1 MLRKIKNLFIVFLF
15 IWFMGSCVFIKV
27 KAENDTATS
36 TNILPNA
43 GTTSSNMDNFN
54 LDGVNSGTG
63 NLNHNSTHN
72 GFTITCGTQINGAC
86 GKAFNGELESS
97 RDMRV
102 AADGT
107 LVDVTGVEGGVTYT
121 ATQNKLDGGIQL
133 NSYFSVQNC
142 EDGSSSFSCGTSQGA
157 NDSYNLHVKIKDSAG
172 NTLAE
177 MTTTRLNDA
186 GYYGNSAKFH
196 DNLVWNGTGASHYE
210 WYWEGLD
217 GSLSTSELRGPNLL
231 GAELLLDFP
240 IDYNEPLTLQER
252 TVINE
257 ALNTTE
263 LTENEIYDI
272 ISGLESM
279 IEEEFFASGSLEEG
293 SRLELSIEETGLTFE
308 IASKE
313 TGAIIMESPMATQM
327 FAPVMEE
334 MPIET
339 LKEEMV
345 AMVQEEMPF
354 MAMME
359 ELAPPPPPMEMME
372 EMEEEEPLM
381 MTMRPGPMMEE
392 APAPTEEGPP
402 TSRGPMP
409 MMIEEEPQ
417 EEKPQQ
423 MASRPMETA
432 PAKKEMTNAPREKS
446 RKPEPTATRQEETQE
461 EESREEPKE
470 TFTEE
475 APKENA
481 PKQTAKT
488 EKKPSSQSTIK
499 STRTKTA
506 RNEEQKAIQEGKAK
520 VANIA
525 RIMDKVDQNVK
536 DKSKNLQLKNLIKLD
551 AMTSDQVSL
560 NLYNVPFY
568 KPKDIYLD
576 QLNMQDNRQ
585 IYVNVNLATYIENDK
600 ITVNKKKLNE
610 IQLKKREILLELE
623 RLRNG

>member
-240 IDYNEPLTLQER
+240 IDDHEPLTLQER

-308 IASKE
+308 IASQE
-313 TGAIIMESPMATQM
+313 TGAIIMEAPMASQM

-372 EMEEEEPLM
+372 EMEEEEPPM

-392 APAPTEEGPP
+392 SPPKKMSSLPPGPAQKEEGP
-402 TSRGPMP
+402 ML
-409 MMIEEEPQ
+409 Q
-417 EEKPQQ
+417 EEMEEAP
-423 MASRPMETA
+423 PMETA
-432 PAKKEMTNAPREKS
+432 PAKEEVAN
-446 RKPEPTATRQEETQE
+446 EPK
-461 EESREEPKE
+461 EEPKE
-470 TFTEE
+470 RQAITEKPKE
-475 APKENA
+475 TITKKEPKKTAPKE
-481 PKQTAKT
+481 TAKT

-506 RNEEQKAIQEGKAK
+506 SNKEQKAIQEGKAK

>member
-1 MLRKIKNLFIVFLF
+1 MLTKIKNFFIVFLLV
-15 IWFMGSCVFIKV
+15 WFMGSCIIMKAR
-27 KAENDTATS
+27 AENDTATS

-43 GTTSSNMDNFN
+43 GTTSSSMDNFN

-86 GKAFNGELESS
+86 GRAFNGELESS
-97 RDMRV
+97 RDMKV
-102 AADGT
+102 SADGT

-142 EDGSSSFSCGTSQGA
+142 EDGSSFFSCGASSGA
-157 NDSYNLHVKIKDSAG
+157 DDSYNLHVKIKDSNG

-186 GYYGNSAKFH
+186 GYNANSAKFH

-240 IDYNEPLTLQER
+240 IDDHEPLTLQER

-279 IEEEFFASGSLEEG
+279 IEEEFFASGNLEEG

-313 TGAIIMESPMATQM
+313 TGAIIMEAPMASQM

-345 AMVQEEMPF
+345 AMVQEEVPF
-354 MAMME
+354 MTMIE
-359 ELAPPPPPMEMME
+359 ELAPPPPASAME
-372 EMEEEEPLM
+372 EMEEEPKEVVSLPS
-381 MTMRPGPMMEE
+381 GP
-392 APAPTEEGPP
+392 AQ
-402 TSRGPMP
+402 
-409 MMIEEEPQ
+409 Q
-417 EEKPQQ
+417 EETITKEEVTSAP
-423 MASRPMETA
+423 PMETA
-432 PAKKEMTNAPREKS
+432 PPKEEITNAP
-446 RKPEPTATRQEETQE
+446 T
-461 EESREEPKE
+461 EEPKE
-470 TFTEE
+470 REEITEEPKEEITEE

-481 PKQTAKT
+481 PRETVKA
-488 EKKPSSQSTIK
+488 EKKPSSKSSVK
-499 STRTKTA
+499 STRTQATGNK
-506 RNEEQKAIQEGKAK
+506 EQETIQEGKAK
-520 VANIA
+520 IANIA

-551 AMTSDQVSL
+551 AMTSDQASL
-560 NLYNVPFY
+560 NIYNVPFY

-585 IYVNVNLATYIENDK
+585 IYVNVNLATYVENDK

-610 IQLKKREILLELE
+610 IQFRKQQILLELE